1 MKNVIENLKKHGVS
15 VADEELLTAVLD
27 NKVNEW
33 LENNPQD
40 KDSPIFWVNSVGL
53 DILNYRNGDDVID
66 LLICIMED
74 GQIKYSLYEDH
85 TPDFYNEFKESLEM
99 FELAIIELNGKEKE

>member
-40 KDSPIFWVNSVGL
+40 KDSPIF
-53 DILNYRNGDDVID
+53 
-66 LLICIMED
+66 
-74 GQIKYSLYEDH
+74 
-85 TPDFYNEFKESLEM
+85 
-99 FELAIIELNGKEKE
+99 